1 MGGSGCRLR
10 PGWPPGFF
18 LAGWAPLIL
27 EVPRPDGRAV
37 GSRFIRPAPAVCCLP
52 PPCLPLLCRPS
63 FCSVLAERTF
73 PRPAPS
79 LDSDRRTLP
88 SFISRAF
95 PFPVLSS
102 RRHRLVVVRFL
113 GGLSLS
119 FCTFFPP
126 RLTFAFLCLPAG
138 PFSSALQVS
147 YFSYRSVI
155 VLLLAWS
162 VWVRLCW
169 GVMFR
174 LGSAG
179 DGAKPQQPSSATV
192 RTSGNP
198 GNLASLGIG

>member
-37 GSRFIRPAPAVCCLP
+37 GSRSIRPAPAVCCLP

-63 FCSVLAERTF
+63 FWSVLAERTF

-95 PFPVLSS
+95 PFLVLSS

-113 GGLSLS
+113 SGLSL
-119 FCTFFPP
+119 FFLPFLSSSTYICPFVPP
-126 RLTFAFLCLPAG
+126 CRPFLLCFAGEQFQLSQRNCAVG
-138 PFSSALQVS
+138 
-147 YFSYRSVI
+147 
-155 VLLLAWS
+155 
-162 VWVRLCW
+162 
-169 GVMFR
+169 GVVC
-174 LGSAG
+174 LGSFVLG
-179 DGAKPQQPSSATV
+179 RDVPSGFS
-192 RTSGNP
+192 R
-198 GNLASLGIG
+198 